1 MLTLMAFAVLL
12 REMLSLLK
20 KYGYK
25 RASFAVQKANYAV
38 RMYKNVG
45 FEIIGENEE
54 EFIMVC
60 EL

>member
-1 MLTLMAFAVLL
+1 M

-25 RASFAVQKANYAV
+25 RASLAVQKTNYAV
-38 RMYKNVG
+38 HMYKKAG
-45 FEIIGENEE
+45 FQIIGENEE
-54 EFIMVC
+54 EFIMVR